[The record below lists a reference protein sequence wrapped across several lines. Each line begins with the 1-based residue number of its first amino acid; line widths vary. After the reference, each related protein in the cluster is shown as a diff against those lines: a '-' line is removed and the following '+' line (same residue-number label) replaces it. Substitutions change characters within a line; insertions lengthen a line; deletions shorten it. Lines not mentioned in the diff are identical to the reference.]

1 MLYFLNCSLRKMCP
15 KYGVF
20 SGLDFP
26 ILGLNT
32 EILRSKSLFIFNTNM
47 EKSRSEQIPYFN
59 TFHAVVESEHVFREL
74 NQTSALT
81 IFAKKLLI
89 SSLVFID
96 GLPAM
101 APT

>member
-26 ILGLNT
+26 ILRLNT

-47 EKSRSEQIPYFN
+47 EKCRSEQIPYFN

>member
-1 MLYFLNCSLRKMCP
+1 M
-15 KYGVF
+15 
-20 SGLDFP
+20 
-26 ILGLNT
+26 LGLNT

-47 EKSRSEQIPYFN
+47 EKCRSEQIPYFN
-59 TFHAVVESEHVFREL
+59 TFHAVESEHVFREL

-89 SSLVFID
+89 SPLVFID